1 MSRES
6 GSRNNG
12 VMHAVAAPIIPSAS
26 GASTLEAAQTL
37 TLQVAGLHC
46 AACADLLRARLQA
59 LPGVR
64 RAGVGYAAALAWV
77 EFDPARVDLAAL
89 QAVGSAA
96 GYELVPAQPEAAA
109 ALRRREARAM
119 LWRLFVAWFCMMQ
132 VMMLAAPTYFASG
145 AEVPPDLRAL
155 LHGASWVLSLPVLL
169 FSAGP
174 FLRGAWRS
182 LQQRRLGMDVPVALG
197 LLLTFGAST
206 LALADPAGALGD
218 AIYLDSFTM
227 FVAFLLAAR
236 WLELRARHA
245 AAESLEAL
253 GENLPAKVLR
263 WGAPGQWEQV
273 DRAALLRGDRVQ
285 VALGEIVPAD
295 GRLLQGQALVDE
307 ALLSG
312 EARPVARPPG
322 ALLVAGSVN
331 LGGPIVLEVEALG
344 EQTRQAALGR
354 LLQQALTERPAWSR
368 EADRWAPAFLFLVLL
383 LAAAAGL
390 AWWWLEPARAL
401 GVVAAVL
408 VVTCPCALALAAPA
422 ALVASA
428 RALAARGIWLQRLP
442 ALERLAGVNH
452 VVLDKTGTLT
462 EPVVRVPPDTDPELL
477 AAAVGLAQ
485 WSRHP
490 LAKALARL
498 PLDRPAWRWTEAQEQ
513 PGQGLRARDPQGRW
527 GWLGRAP
534 DGAAPLAFGQQDS
547 AQRLDFQVDEQP
559 RRAASASLARLR
571 GLGLKLS
578 LLSGDRPE
586 RVRLLAQQLG
596 LTHARGACSPEDKR
610 AAVQALQAGG
620 DCVLMVGDGLNDAPV
635 LAQADASVALGEG
648 AGLARQGADFTLL
661 HNELNALPEL
671 LLQARRTRGV
681 MRQNLAWA
689 VGYNLLA
696 VPLALSGQLAPWA
709 AGLGMALSSLL
720 VVANALRLARV

>member
-1 MSRES
+1 
-6 GSRNNG
+6 
-12 VMHAVAAPIIPSAS
+12 MHAVAAPIISTAPEAPAPSP
-26 GASTLEAAQTL
+26 AQSV
-37 TLQVAGLHC
+37 TLQVSGLHC
-46 AACADLLRARLQA
+46 AACADLLRARLEA
-59 LPGVR
+59 LPGVH

-77 EFDPARVDLAAL
+77 EFEPAQVDLAAL
-89 QAVGSAA
+89 QAAGRAA

-119 LWRLFVAWFCMMQ
+119 LWRVFVAWFCMMQ
-132 VMMLAAPTYFASG
+132 VMMMAAPTYFDSG

-155 LHGASWVLSLPVLL
+155 LHGASWVLSLPVIL
-169 FSAGP
+169 FAAGP

-197 LLLTFGAST
+197 ILLTFGAST
-206 LALADPAGALGD
+206 LALADPGGPLGD
-218 AIYLDSFTM
+218 AVYLDSLTM

-245 AAESLEAL
+245 AAASLEAL
-253 GENLPAKVLR
+253 GEALPAEVRRL
-263 WGAPGQWEQV
+263 APGGWETV
-273 DRAALLRGDRVQ
+273 ARSALRPGDRIQ
-285 VALGEIVPAD
+285 VALGETVPAD
-295 GRLLQGQALVDE
+295 GMLLEAPALLDE

-312 EARPVARPPG
+312 ESRPVPRQPG
-322 ALLVAGSVN
+322 EAVVAGSLN
-331 LGGPIVLEVEALG
+331 LGAPLQLQVRAVGD
-344 EQTRQAALGR
+344 QTRSAALGR
-354 LLQQALTERPAWSR
+354 LLQQALTERPAWAC
-368 EADRWAPAFLFLVLL
+368 EADRWAPAFLALVLL
-383 LAAAAGL
+383 LAAGAGL
-390 AWWWLEPARAL
+390 AWWWLAPSRAL

-428 RALAARGIWLQRLP
+428 RALAAQGVWLQRLP
-442 ALERLAGVNH
+442 ALERLASVNH

-462 EPVVRVPPDTDPELL
+462 EPLVRAPAGTEPELL

-498 PLDRPAWRWTEAQEQ
+498 PLDRPAWRWSEVQEQ
-513 PGQGLRARDPQGRW
+513 PGQGLRALDPAGHW
-527 GWLGRAP
+527 CWLGRAP
-534 DGAAPLAFGQQDS
+534 DGTAALSFGREDGS
-547 AQRLDFQVDEQP
+547 QRLDFAVDEQARP
-559 RRAASASLARLR
+559 AARSSLERLR
-571 GLGLKLS
+571 ALGLKLS

-586 RVRLLAQQLG
+586 RVAALAAQLE
-596 LTHARGACSPEDKR
+596 LREARGGCSPEDKR
-610 AAVQALQAGG
+610 QAVQALQAAG

-648 AGLARQGADFTLL
+648 AGLARQGADLTLL
-661 HNELNALPEL
+661 RNELAALPEL
-671 LLQARRTRGV
+671 LLQARRTRRV

-689 VGYNLLA
+689 AAYNLLA
-696 VPLALSGQLAPWA
+696 VPLAVTGQLPPWA

-720 VVANALRLARV
+720 VVGNALRLAR